1 MQKQVLIGLVFTKC
15 CLRAPVSCARIN
27 RFSGGFSPPIP
38 PYTSGYVHEVQSI
51 SLFIFPC
58 LDAALRATVCK
69 MCGTYLAAMIDV
81 YYFSAHSVCLKL
93 AADVPALDMVHLK
106 FSVWVHFLRQ
116 TNQPDCRLPV
126 VDVYLLI
133 SGRKL
138 SPFHRTELLFLRY
151 LKVTWESV
159 CLLGV

>member
-1 MQKQVLIGLVFTKC
+1 MKYKVYL
-15 CLRAPVSCARIN
+15 
-27 RFSGGFSPPIP
+27 
-38 PYTSGYVHEVQSI
+38 Y
-51 SLFIFPC
+51 LFFPC

-69 MCGTYLAAMIDV
+69 MCATYLAAMIDI

-106 FSVWVHFLRQ
+106 FSAWVHFLRQ

-138 SPFHRTELLFLRY
+138 SPFHRAELLFLRY
-151 LKVTWESV
+151 LEVTWESV
-159 CLLGV
+159 CLLGVWGYLLRGEMHLKLFLWANTCRKWKAHKKMDLE